1 MDPNIEKAANALSDR
16 HRLAILSEV
25 ARNGEA
31 ACGDF
36 QRLTGLSQPAVSH
49 HVKILVDAAVLSY
62 DKCGRQ
68 VQLSVN
74 KEMMRSL
81 SQFFQQFG

>member
-1 MDPNIEKAANALSDR
+1 MDPSIEKAANALSDR
-16 HRLAILSEV
+16 HRLAILQEV
-25 ARNGEA
+25 ARNSKA

-36 QRLTGLSQPAVSH
+36 ERLTGLSQPAVSH

-74 KEMMRSL
+74 KDMMRHL
-81 SQFFQQFG
+81 SQFFRQFG

>member
-1 MDPNIEKAANALSDR
+1 MDLNIEKAANALSDR
-16 HRLAILSEV
+16 HRLTILQEV
-25 ARNGEA
+25 ARNNNA

-36 QRLTGLSQPAVSH
+36 ARLTGLSQPAVSH
-49 HVKILVDAAVLSY
+49 HVKILVDAGVLSY

-74 KEMMRSL
+74 KDAMRHLSL
-81 SQFFQQFG
+81 FFQQFG

>member
-1 MDPNIEKAANALSDR
+1 MDLNIEKAANALSDR
-16 HRLAILSEV
+16 HRLTILQEV
-25 ARNGEA
+25 ARNSNA

-36 QRLTGLSQPAVSH
+36 ERLTGLSQPAVSH
-49 HVKILVDAAVLSY
+49 HVKILVDAGVLSY

-74 KEMMRSL
+74 KDVMRHLSL
-81 SQFFQQFG
+81 FFRQLS

>member
-1 MDPNIEKAANALSDR
+1 MDPSIEKAANALSDR
-16 HRLAILSEV
+16 HRLAILQEV
-25 ARNGEA
+25 ARNSTA

-36 QRLTGLSQPAVSH
+36 ERLTGLSQPAVSH
-49 HVKILVDAAVLSY
+49 HVKILVDAGVLSY

-74 KEMMRSL
+74 KDMMRHL
-81 SQFFQQFG
+81 SQFFRQFG

>member
-1 MDPNIEKAANALSDR
+1 MDLSIEKAANALSDR
-16 HRLAILSEV
+16 HRLAILREV
-25 ARNGEA
+25 ARNSNA

-36 QRLTGLSQPAVSH
+36 ERLTGLSQPAVSH
-49 HVKILVDAAVLSY
+49 HVKILVDAGVLSY

-74 KEMMRSL
+74 KDMMRHL
-81 SQFFQQFG
+81 SVFFQQLG